1 LQMKFSS
8 IFQTNFPFSPLRFPF
23 FYGWCIVIFTTLGMI
38 ASIPGQTMGV
48 GVYTD
53 FLIQN
58 SHLTRMQISMAY
70 MTGTILSS
78 LLLPLAGRYYD
89 LVGGRIMIVF
99 AGIGMGISL
108 LLFAESLTI
117 IHLVHSLLP
126 NISILTSELLVITV
140 IFLLLRQFGQGIMA
154 MVSRNTLAKWFER
167 RRGMV
172 SGISG
177 IFVAFSFSG
186 APLFMNIIIEDYGY
200 SGSMILMAIIFG
212 FGMAFIGW
220 LFFRDKPE
228 DCGLLMDGDKITSL
242 DTTNLFSEPEIT
254 LKEALRTYNFWIFCL
269 GLCSAAVIVTGFT
282 FHISSIGALAGLS
295 RMEAYGLFLPMSV
308 ISVISHFIAGWAS
321 DRMPLKYLLMI
332 LLAGLAV
339 GSLGILNLESF
350 WFRLMLIIGF
360 GVQGGIWGCLTIIA
374 WPRFYGRKHLGAIS
388 GAFMGVQVFAS
399 GIGPPVFGLS
409 ESLNGDYSSAA
420 WISVAL
426 NLLLLLGT
434 VRAVSHYRPLP

>member
-1 LQMKFSS
+1 MKFSS
-8 IFQTNFPFSPLRFPF
+8 IFQANFPFSPLRFPF

-117 IHLVHSLLP
+117 IHLVHTLLP

-167 RRGMV
+167 RRGIV

-242 DTTNLFSEPEIT
+242 NTTNLYPEPETT
-254 LKEALRTYNFWIFCL
+254 LKEALRTYNFWIFCF
-269 GLCSAAVIVTGFT
+269 GLCSAAVIVTGLT
-282 FHISSIGALAGLS
+282 FHISSIGALAGLT

-308 ISVISHFIAGWAS
+308 ISVISHFFAGWAS

-388 GAFMGVQVFAS
+388 GVFMGAQVFAS
-399 GIGPPVFGLS
+399 AIGPPVFGLS
-409 ESLNGDYSSAA
+409 ENLNGDYSSAA

-426 NLLLLLGT
+426 NLLLLLGA
-434 VRAVSHYRPLP
+434 VHAVSYYRPLP